1 MRGKVV
7 GKEVPSMPLKPEKE
21 IVMKS
26 KLGGAVE
33 KQGHC

>member
-7 GKEVPSMPLKPEKE
+7 GQEVPSMPLKPEKE
-21 IVMKS
+21 IVIKS

-33 KQGHC
+33 KQVHC